1 MGRTAIRSTLGLS
14 NHKRVTT
21 EETLF
26 SLTYRIET
34 IIPIDVFKATLH
46 TKGVEWDKNV
56 AQLRLVQDHSKER
69 RRQAMIQITTYQQQ
83 IKASHHKKV
92 KPQEFQIGDLV
103 LKHVIWSTKER
114 DVEKLGANLEGPY
127 IMVTKRGKGSY
138 NLTTQDRKV
147 FGKLESFHL
156 KWYYM

>member
-1 MGRTAIRSTLGLS
+1 MGRTAVRSTLGIS

-26 SLTYRIET
+26 SLAYGIET
-34 IIPIDVFKATLH
+34 IIPVNVCKATLR

-114 DVEKLGANLEGPY
+114 DAEKLGANLEDHISWSPKEAKVPTTGQPKTERY
-127 IMVTKRGKGSY
+127 LANW
-138 NLTTQDRKV
+138 NL
-147 FGKLESFHL
+147 SI
-156 KWYYM
+156 